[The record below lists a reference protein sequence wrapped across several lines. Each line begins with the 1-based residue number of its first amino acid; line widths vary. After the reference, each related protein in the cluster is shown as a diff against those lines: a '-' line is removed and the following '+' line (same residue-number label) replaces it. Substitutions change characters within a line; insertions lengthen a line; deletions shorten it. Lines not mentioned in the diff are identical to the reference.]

1 MKDWKTV
8 KDTLKKESGIQVH
21 FSDAYNTV
29 TIGANSNTSK
39 KWHKYFSESQSPKHA
54 RNKLSKSYSMKYVY
68 KLSGKNVN
76 LNPQKYQAMKCKP
89 KQSHLKHHV

>member
-1 MKDWKTV
+1 MLEEPQKWEDDYCYNVKLSGLKDWKTV

-39 KWHKYFSESQSPKHA
+39 RWHKYFSESQSP
-54 RNKLSKSYSMKYVY
+54 
-68 KLSGKNVN
+68 
-76 LNPQKYQAMKCKP
+76 
-89 KQSHLKHHV
+89 